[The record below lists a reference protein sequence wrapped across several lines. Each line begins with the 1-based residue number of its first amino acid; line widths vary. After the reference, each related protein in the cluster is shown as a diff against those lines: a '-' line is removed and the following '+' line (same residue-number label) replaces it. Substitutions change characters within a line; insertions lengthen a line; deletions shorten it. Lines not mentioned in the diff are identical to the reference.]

1 VAGRHHPLGAG
12 RRNRRPAPLLLRDA
26 AGCTHEFL
34 IWLVGQR
41 LSYPVA
47 FTLPDSLAASL
58 ETMPP
63 ESCTPAYD
71 ACDQVRDGAHSP
83 PTPPAVSSPTSNYVT
98 AAGAAARTAS
108 ATPKT
113 PADQPAAARLHPEPD
128 LVRHRRTRRRTHCMQ
143 MLTFTGHD
151 ARRWVPKGLRLRLFS
166 IAVRLAQQR
175 HLHLSAHAPCAGLL
189 AKITTLQ
196 AIPGPGSSTPTRSD
210 NPSAHRPVEPANRAG
225 LGRIVTLNAKS
236 PMALDGNAEIINA
249 LSRAKDLG

>member
-1 VAGRHHPLGAG
+1 
-12 RRNRRPAPLLLRDA
+12 
-26 AGCTHEFL
+26 
-34 IWLVGQR
+34 
-41 LSYPVA
+41 
-47 FTLPDSLAASL
+47 
-58 ETMPP
+58 
-63 ESCTPAYD
+63 
-71 ACDQVRDGAHSP
+71 
-83 PTPPAVSSPTSNYVT
+83 
-98 AAGAAARTAS
+98 
-108 ATPKT
+108 
-113 PADQPAAARLHPEPD
+113 
-128 LVRHRRTRRRTHCMQ
+128 MQ

-196 AIPGPGSSTPTRSD
+196 AIPAPGSSTPTRSD

>member
-1 VAGRHHPLGAG
+1 
-12 RRNRRPAPLLLRDA
+12 
-26 AGCTHEFL
+26 
-34 IWLVGQR
+34 
-41 LSYPVA
+41 
-47 FTLPDSLAASL
+47 
-58 ETMPP
+58 
-63 ESCTPAYD
+63 
-71 ACDQVRDGAHSP
+71 
-83 PTPPAVSSPTSNYVT
+83 
-98 AAGAAARTAS
+98 
-108 ATPKT
+108 
-113 PADQPAAARLHPEPD
+113 
-128 LVRHRRTRRRTHCMQ
+128 

-225 LGRIVTLNAKS
+225 LGRTVPLNAKS
-236 PMALDGNAEIINA
+236 PIALYGNAEIINA